1 MKRMTRRTA
10 PVSSP
15 WHVIELMLT
24 MTSIGVLELDTSSF
38 ELEMPSE
45 NTFDATD
52 AWSIRD
58 RKERIKLYK
67 YWLHRYRK
75 YEVEAYLEEL
85 CADYEKLCSEKKVLD
100 EELQVQVLNEAAV
113 IGMTTTGV
121 AKFQRLIHAVQPEIV
136 IVEEAAE
143 VLEAH
148 IVTALSAATKH
159 VILIGDHQQLR
170 PGTCKY
176 LYFLFW
182 KTDLVTNNFIAE
194 YTLAMKYH
202 LDVSLFERMVLNG
215 MEHMTLLRQRRMRPA
230 ISNLLVPIYPNLY
243 NHPDVERYPNVK
255 GVSSNLFFVDHQVEE
270 TQVRKSI
277 LFPFL
282 VKFQKSSE
290 LFVFTTINI
299 LEIKAPNFSVF
310 HCVW

>member
-1 MKRMTRRTA
+1 MLIIA
-10 PVSSP
+10 P
-15 WHVIELMLT
+15 T
-24 MTSIGVLELDTSSF
+24 GVLELDTSSF

-45 NTFDATD
+45 STFGATD

-170 PGTCKY
+170 PGTCKSN
-176 LYFLFW
+176 YFLLWTCSAECLMSFVYASRVYVSRKVPLW
-182 KTDLVTNNFIAE
+182 CVFIRAHGLERNGAHDIAATTPYETCHLELVGADLSKLIQSSWRWE
-194 YTLAMKYH
+194 
-202 LDVSLFERMVLNG
+202 
-215 MEHMTLLRQRRMRPA
+215 
-230 ISNLLVPIYPNLY
+230 VP
-243 NHPDVERYPNVK
+243 
-255 GVSSNLFFVDHQVEE
+255 
-270 TQVRKSI
+270 
-277 LFPFL
+277 
-282 VKFQKSSE
+282 
-290 LFVFTTINI
+290 
-299 LEIKAPNFSVF
+299 
-310 HCVW
+310 